1 MEHITLL
8 IIICS
13 WLFVVAVCLDKMLN
27 IIITAYYDYI
37 NNKKLKRFKK
47 SLKKCPRSKIINK

>member
-8 IIICS
+8 IVICV
-13 WLFVVAVCLDKMLN
+13 WLLVVAVCLDKMLN

-37 NNKKLKRFKK
+37 NNKKLKRFKDN
-47 SLKKCPRSKIINK
+47 LK

>member
-1 MEHITLL
+1 MEHIILL
-8 IIICS
+8 IIICT
-13 WLFVVAVCLDKMLN
+13 WLFVIAVCLDKMLN

-47 SLKKCPRSKIINK
+47 SLKK

>member
-8 IIICS
+8 IIICT

-27 IIITAYYDYI
+27 IIITAYYYYI
-37 NNKKLKRFKK
+37 NNKKLIRFKDK
-47 SLKKCPRSKIINK
+47 LK